1 MTQTSTHEFWVS
13 DDIEDAVRKTKLT
26 LKKLGDLTAVVPGQ
40 HVVGTVAFGVQ
51 SVSLKV
57 AWRPEEIETKM
68 DRMVS
73 GHAVNKAK
81 TLGTLLVVEA
91 SIEGRGTTGN
101 DASLRNATERFED
114 AYMHFDRADYQ
125 PDRLGFLPITV
136 VGIILVVALLGV
148 LLAKKTDLFKPT
160 PVPSP
165 SAAAGAAL
173 IAP

>member
-13 DDIEDAVRKTKLT
+13 DNIEDAVRKTKLT
-26 LKKLGDLTAVVPGQ
+26 LKKLGDLTAVVPNQ

-51 SVSLKV
+51 NVSLKIS
-57 AWRPEEIETKM
+57 WRPEEVETKM
-68 DRMVS
+68 DRMIS
-73 GHAVNKAK
+73 GHAVSAAK
-81 TLGTLLVVEA
+81 TVGTVLVVEA

-101 DASLRNATERFED
+101 DTSLKNATERFED

-125 PDRLGFLPITV
+125 PDRVGFLPITV
-136 VGIILVVALLGV
+136 VGILLMIALLGV
-148 LLAKKTDLFKPT
+148 LLAKKTNLFKPT

-165 SAAAGAAL
+165 SASAGAAL

>member
-1 MTQTSTHEFWVS
+1 MSQTLTHEFWVS
-13 DDIEDAVRKTKLT
+13 DCSEDAVRKTKLT

-51 SVSLKV
+51 HVSLKV
-57 AWRPEEIETKM
+57 SWRPEEVETKM
-68 DRMVS
+68 DRLVS
-73 GHAVNKAK
+73 RHANSGAK

-91 SIEGRGTTGN
+91 AADGRGNTGN
-101 DASLRNATERFED
+101 DAALRNATERFED

-136 VGIILVVALLGV
+136 VGILLLVVLFGV
-148 LLAKKTDLFKPT
+148 LLAKQTNLFKPV

-165 SAAAGAAL
+165 SVAAGAPL